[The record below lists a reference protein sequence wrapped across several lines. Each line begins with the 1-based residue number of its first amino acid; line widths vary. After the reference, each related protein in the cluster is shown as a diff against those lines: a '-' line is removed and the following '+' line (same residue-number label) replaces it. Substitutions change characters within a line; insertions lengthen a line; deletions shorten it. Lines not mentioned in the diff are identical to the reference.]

1 MKKIVGLL
9 MALALVLTSVSVFA
23 DGLSVFSDVDITTDE
38 GIAVYTLYAEG
49 IVKGYGDGTFGIDKS
64 LTRAETSRMINL
76 LFKYTDAGEN
86 SFSDV
91 SADDWF
97 YDDVNIAV
105 KAGFI
110 VGFED
115 GTFRGNDPVTR
126 QQALS
131 IAARIVKPSAK
142 QDVTITD
149 AVDDWAKDDVKL
161 MADAGLVKAEDGGKL
176 RATEIMT
183 RGELALLLAQ
193 FVDDSGYTVDVP
205 EAKPDDT
212 NKDDAKTDDTKSDNT
227 DKNNTS
233 TVTKPSTGGGSRPSG
248 GNKSDNTKPDEGKS
262 DNPSEPDKPSFDNTE
277 VLKNLN
283 DVLSDIDS
291 ATFVGDEKEIITI
304 IKNDI
309 QLTIEA
315 AGKEF
320 ISENYVD
327 EHFAQDIAKVRELYS
342 AMSKTARDRF
352 VEKIAGFDSNTLA
365 FLQSYFLNKE

>member
-1 MKKIVGLL
+1 MKRIVGLL
-9 MALALVLTSVSVFA
+9 IAFTLVLTSVSVLA

-86 SFSDV
+86 TFSDV
-91 SADDWF
+91 SYDDWY

-126 QQALS
+126 QQACS
-131 IAARIVKPSAK
+131 IVARIVKPAPK
-142 QDVTITD
+142 QSLTITD
-149 AVDDWAKDDVKL
+149 AVDDWAKGDVQAI
-161 MADAGLVKAEDGGKL
+161 ADAGLVALEDGGKF

-193 FVDDSGYTVDVP
+193 FVDNSGYTVDVP
-205 EAKPDDT
+205 GDTKPDDTKPSDAKPDDP
-212 NKDDAKTDDTKSDNT
+212 KPDNT
-227 DKNNTS
+227 DKDNNNS
-233 TVTKPSTGGGSRPSG
+233 SATKPSIGGGSRPSG
-248 GNKSDNTKPDEGKS
+248 GSSGSNKPDDTKP
-262 DNPSEPDKPSFDNTE
+262 EPPTFDNTE

-283 DVLSDIDS
+283 AVLSDIDS
-291 ATFVGDEKEIITI
+291 VTFIGAEKEIISV
-304 IKNDI
+304 IKKDI

-315 AGKEF
+315 GAKEY
-320 ISENYVD
+320 IGENYVN
-327 EHFAQDIAKVRELYS
+327 EHFADDLAKVRGLYS
-342 AMSKTARDRF
+342 AMSQAARDRF

-365 FLQSYFLNKE
+365 FLQNYFMNKD

>member
-1 MKKIVGLL
+1 MKRIVSLL
-9 MALALVLTSVSVFA
+9 IALTVVLTSVSVFA
-23 DGLSVFSDVDITTDE
+23 QGLSVFSDVDITTDE

-91 SADDWF
+91 SYDDWY

-131 IAARIVKPSAK
+131 IVARIVKPSAK
-142 QDVTITD
+142 QDVAVTD

-161 MADAGLVKAEDGGKL
+161 MADAGFIKPEDGGKL

-193 FVDDSGYTVDVP
+193 FVDNSGYTVDVP
-205 EAKPDDT
+205 EVKPDDT
-212 NKDDAKTDDTKSDNT
+212 KTDDTKTDDTKSDST
-227 DKNNTS
+227 DKDNTS

-248 GNKSDNTKPDEGKS
+248 GNKTDNTKPDDGKT
-262 DNPSEPDKPSFDNTE
+262 DNPSTPDEPSFDNTE

-291 ATFVGDEKEIITI
+291 VTFIGTEKEIISI
-304 IKNDI
+304 IKKDI

-315 AGKEF
+315 GSKEF
-320 ISENYVD
+320 IGENYVD
-327 EHFAQDIAKVRELYS
+327 EHFADDIAKVRELYS

-365 FLQSYFLNKE
+365 FLQSYFLSKE

>member
-1 MKKIVGLL
+1 MKRIVSLL
-9 MALALVLTSVSVFA
+9 IALTVVLTSVSVFA
-23 DGLSVFSDVDITTDE
+23 EGLSVFSDVDITTDE

-91 SADDWF
+91 SYDDWY

-131 IAARIVKPSAK
+131 IVARIVKPSAK
-142 QDVTITD
+142 QDVAVTD

-161 MADAGLVKAEDGGKL
+161 MADAGFIKPEDGGKL

-193 FVDDSGYTVDVP
+193 FVDNSGYTVDVP
-205 EAKPDDT
+205 EVKPDDT
-212 NKDDAKTDDTKSDNT
+212 KTDDTKTDDTKSDST
-227 DKNNTS
+227 DKDNTS
-233 TVTKPSTGGGSRPSG
+233 TDRAATTGTSRAPAAAADPRAAIKRIIQNPMTEKPIIHQRPT
-248 GNKSDNTKPDEGKS
+248 NRH
-262 DNPSEPDKPSFDNTE
+262 
-277 VLKNLN
+277 L
-283 DVLSDIDS
+283 
-291 ATFVGDEKEIITI
+291 IIP
-304 IKNDI
+304 KC
-309 QLTIEA
+309 
-315 AGKEF
+315 
-320 ISENYVD
+320 
-327 EHFAQDIAKVRELYS
+327 
-342 AMSKTARDRF
+342 SKTLMMCFRILTA
-352 VEKIAGFDSNTLA
+352 
-365 FLQSYFLNKE
+365 